1 MRIFNDIHDLPVFIN
16 PVITIGSFD
25 GVHAGHHTIIQ
36 TIQDKAKSIQGE
48 AILLT
53 FYPHPRKILFSDSNF
68 KLINTIEEKMENL
81 ERLGLDNLVIYPFS
95 RDFSTMAP
103 EAYIEEVLIKKF
115 KPKVIVIGYDHR
127 FGAQRK
133 GNIETFRFFQDKYQY
148 ELIEINPQS
157 INEMIVSS
165 SKIRTAL
172 STGDI
177 ELANQL
183 LGYPYTLKG
192 RVVKG
197 NQLGRTIGF
206 PTANIELEDM
216 DKMIPMNGVYGVEV
230 VDKDLQAFK
239 GIMNIGVRPTVDGNK
254 QTIEVHILDFYRDI
268 YGEKL
273 RVNLLN
279 FIRPEQKFASL
290 EALKEQIHRD
300 IASL

>member
-1 MRIFNDIHDLPVFIN
+1 
-16 PVITIGSFD
+16 
-25 GVHAGHHTIIQ
+25 
-36 TIQDKAKSIQGE
+36 
-48 AILLT
+48 
-53 FYPHPRKILFSDSNF
+53 
-68 KLINTIEEKMENL
+68 MENL

-95 RDFSTMAP
+95 RDFSTMSP
-103 EAYIEEVLIKKF
+103 EEYIEEVLIKKF

-127 FGAQRK
+127 YGAQRK

-206 PTANIELEDM
+206 PTANIELEDV

-239 GIMNIGVRPTVDGNK
+239 GIMNIGIRPTVDGNK
-254 QTIEVHILDFYRDI
+254 QTIEVHILDCDRDI
-268 YGEKL
+268 YGEEL
-273 RVNLLN
+273 WVNLLN
-279 FIRPEQKFASL
+279 FICP
-290 EALKEQIHRD
+290 
-300 IASL
+300 

>member
-1 MRIFNDIHDLPVFIN
+1 MRIFNDIHDLPAFIN

-239 GIMNIGVRPTVDGNK
+239 GIMNIGIRPTVDGNK

>member
-1 MRIFNDIHDLPVFIN
+1 MRIFNDIHDLPVFVN

-36 TIQDKAKSIQGE
+36 TIQDKAKSILGE

-95 RDFSTMAP
+95 RDFSTMSP

-239 GIMNIGVRPTVDGNK
+239 GIMNIGVKPTVDGNK
-254 QTIEVHILDFYRDI
+254 QTIEVHILDFDRDI

>member
-1 MRIFNDIHDLPVFIN
+1 MRIFNDIRDLPFFVN

-36 TIQDKAKSIQGE
+36 TIQNKAKSIHGE
-48 AILLT
+48 SDFT
-53 FYPHPRKILFSDSNF
+53 DFYPHPRKILFSDSNF

-183 LGYPYTLKG
+183 LG
-192 RVVKG
+192 
-197 NQLGRTIGF
+197 
-206 PTANIELEDM
+206 
-216 DKMIPMNGVYGVEV
+216 
-230 VDKDLQAFK
+230 
-239 GIMNIGVRPTVDGNK
+239 
-254 QTIEVHILDFYRDI
+254 
-268 YGEKL
+268 
-273 RVNLLN
+273 
-279 FIRPEQKFASL
+279 
-290 EALKEQIHRD
+290 
-300 IASL
+300 